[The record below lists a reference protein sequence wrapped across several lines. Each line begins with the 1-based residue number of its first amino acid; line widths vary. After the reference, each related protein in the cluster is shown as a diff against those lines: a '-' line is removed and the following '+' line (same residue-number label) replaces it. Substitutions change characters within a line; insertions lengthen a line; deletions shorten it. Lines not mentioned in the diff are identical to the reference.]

1 MSKKITAIIL
11 ALAALL
17 SLAACGSSS
26 APEQSAAPAQENTAQ
41 ENAAQEMRIVTDT
54 WGRKVEIPYNVESII
69 CLGSGAPRMAAY
81 LDVVDMMVGVEDHDK
96 EAYNILRD
104 YNPVYRDEIKEL
116 PAVGSGGG
124 SGANNG
130 YAEEIITVAP
140 DVILAGFSA
149 EAADELYGQ
158 TGIPVVCV
166 RYLSRNFVDES
177 FYDAMRVFAE
187 VVGAQERCEAVLS
200 FIDECKQDLNDRTKD
215 IPDPDKQ
222 KVYTGAVT
230 FSGRH
235 GFGGTYAHFGPFMGV
250 NALNVAD
257 EAADQ
262 NYYEVDLEKVI
273 EWDPDI
279 IFLDPGNMDLV
290 NDEYNTNPGFFDALR
305 AVKEGQVYTMPS
317 FNNCGTNITYALM
330 DAYYAGIVLYPEQFA
345 DVTMPGI
352 GGKILTFM
360 LGKDTFTEMEAGG
373 LYYGILTIGE

>member
-11 ALAALL
+11 TLAALL
-17 SLAACGSSS
+17 SLAACGSST
-26 APEQSAAPAQENTAQ
+26 APEQSAALAQENTAQ

-215 IPDPDKQ
+215 IPDSDKQ

-235 GFGGTYAHFGPFMGV
+235 GFGGTYAHFGPFIGV

-262 NYYEVDLEKVI
+262 NLSLI
-273 EWDPDI
+273 HI
-279 IFLDPGNMDLV
+279 
-290 NDEYNTNPGFFDALR
+290 
-305 AVKEGQVYTMPS
+305 
-317 FNNCGTNITYALM
+317 
-330 DAYYAGIVLYPEQFA
+330 
-345 DVTMPGI
+345 
-352 GGKILTFM
+352 
-360 LGKDTFTEMEAGG
+360 
-373 LYYGILTIGE
+373 